1 MQTPN
6 KENLIKA
13 FGLLLTAL
21 LGIPSLQAQ
30 EASPKVEQTQ
40 VQGDANRTVEMPF
53 GLFTPYVNSERT
65 YTPRARINDSSQ
77 VNDNSSPDR
86 VSISTTYSNGL
97 GATIQTV
104 QQHATKTANGEYRHI
119 VAPNDVRTRPGAYS
133 FMAYPST
140 IKDYNQT
147 GVNISVDY
155 YSTSRFPSE
164 AGVADQSVISVGQIL
179 NTSSTAERSAIVYEP
194 GKSRMGQGRGVK
206 TTVITNKVVA
216 GQNIPG
222 NNVRLWSVNASGMPV
237 STGVYAAGMLQGTH
251 TQNAEGMDK
260 YVLSNRSGNPV
271 YEASFQKRDGILGF
285 DPVTGAPVP
294 KRVYGETYYVYDKLD
309 RLRYTIPPKA
319 VAAIST
325 AGWTLSQAI
334 IDELCFSYLYDA
346 DGRQHSTHKPGEQG
360 YTEIVFDKVGKTIM
374 RRSPLE
380 KEKGLWEMLF
390 YDKSDRTIGSG
401 LLTNNNDRAYWQGQA
416 SGQTAQASNS
426 PFYYIWGAG
435 KGQYPPKMGLS
446 GTEMMSYNYFDEY
459 PASVL
464 AGETYNPA
472 PFQAHLVTGNTAD
485 VPAARASVYGFQ
497 TAAEVKVLNNP
508 GVTTYLQDWTNAKN
522 YYDYYGRLIYSVG
535 QNATGS
541 KDSAYHQY
549 NVLGQALRKWYLR
562 NAFHNSANRRT
573 TELES
578 YAYEAYSGRLTGIWR
593 STNGAVAEPAVRY
606 TYDELGR
613 MNKEVFGNDAETRL
627 YTYNVRGELLGI
639 NENYA
644 LTGDKSGYDMSFGE
658 ALRYDYGFT
667 YPRYDGL
674 VSGMIWR
681 GSGGTGVRA
690 HSYAYVYDS
699 TGRMTSAKYGESRTI
714 GGVTPYWQVNRRN
727 YSQTLAYDLNGNITA
742 GTRWGV
748 SQNPALPGVV
758 QVDDLSY
765 TYLPNSNKLQKVNDA
780 IGNDYQTGDYLPGT
794 AQGYSYDVSGN
805 LTEDKSKN
813 ITAVSYTWFNKPE
826 KVSFADGSSIFYTYD
841 AGGNKLQEVVQVSG
855 QNNYTGYIS
864 GAVYKN
870 GTISYI
876 STAQGR
882 TNMAIATP
890 RQEYFVKDHLGNIR
904 TTVASA
910 TVQVIEP
917 SLQRQ
922 VYTAG
927 YEPADEATET
937 VLFDKVTELRAD
949 KPGGLNADDQKAALL
964 QDSRRLGTS
973 IMLKVMA
980 GDKMEINADNFYES
994 LQNNNNNNVEA
1005 TAGLLFEQV
1014 IGSLAGGSGALNNAE
1029 GSSPNALTER
1039 ILSNPEAVTAYEDL
1053 LAAETDTTRPKA
1065 FLNFLFFDEELNL
1078 VPEHSRLWQADGE
1091 NSWSKIGA
1099 EETAPLEM
1107 PQNGYIVAYLSNQSE
1122 QQAYFDNMNLVM
1134 TNGLLLEEQHYYAY
1148 GLPIA
1153 GLSSL
1158 AANAT
1163 KHRQRYQGNE
1173 YIEEQGL
1180 EWMDFHNRQYDP
1192 QLGRFLGIDPLA
1204 DAGGQQVLSPYHAMG
1219 CNPVTMV
1226 DPLGLAYEQ
1235 PRWWNMGQPTA
1246 RDIAYMTPPTLILDG
1261 LYGFGNDPWTLMN
1274 RGALNEYEAN
1284 LATQQRLTEMVSGL
1298 LNRAKYNYHVGLEKQ
1313 RDADLLAKAGAD
1325 ASVQRFETED
1335 KTLEGKDRISI
1346 KVGNLTLYIS
1356 KKDDGTKGIHVF
1368 AVYTGDVSKYDKTDW
1383 VQIIKSSAP
1392 TDGKSYN
1399 VWLNDFSKDRDN
1411 NGKYINGPFYYN
1423 KSPEI
1428 QAWRKEMAAK
1438 YGGIT
1443 FQDGPY
1449 RERGNFYWQGQLSLV
1464 GLRNGTWETIQT
1476 VHYGFTTN
1484 GMQIDYT
1491 PGILLNAPDAVRNTF
1506 YQTTMT
1512 HINLFKR

>member
-1 MQTPN
+1 MQIRTIN
-6 KENLIKA
+6 N
-13 FGLLLTAL
+13 FLTAAAL
-21 LGIPSLQAQ
+21 TLSAVLFAPSLRAQ
-30 EASPKVEQTQ
+30 EPYPIPAQTQ
-40 VQGDANRTVEMPF
+40 VPGTNTRTVSMPPHQPA
-53 GLFTPYVNSERT
+53 GLLNYAKTFIPK
-65 YTPRARINDSSQ
+65 ARITNTNT
-77 VNDNSSPDR
+77 VNETSSPEQ
-86 VSISTTYSNGL
+86 VGITTQYSNGL
-97 GATIQTV
+97 GKSRLLV
-104 QQHATKTANGEYRHI
+104 QHKVSKNSSGTYLNSYVPSDTRQRPDPYSFRPFVGESEGYLAN
-119 VAPNDVRTRPGAYS
+119 APNYS
-133 FMAYPST
+133 VTYHGSSRYPSEG
-140 IKDYNQT
+140 
-147 GVNISVDY
+147 GVTDEAVI
-155 YSTSRFPSE
+155 STSQL
-164 AGVADQSVISVGQIL
+164 V
-179 NTSSTAERSAIVYEP
+179 NSSGSTERSMTTYAP
-194 GKSRMGQGRGVK
+194 GKSRMGQGRGTK
-206 TTVITNKVVA
+206 TTAIINKVA
-216 GQNIPG
+216 TGLSFLET
-222 NNVRLWSVNASGMPV
+222 NVRLWSINASGMPV
-237 STGVYAAGMLQGTH
+237 STGVYAAGRLQGTR

-260 YVLSNRSGNPV
+260 LVLSDRSGNPV

-294 KRVYGETYYVYDKLD
+294 KRVYGETYYVYDEMD
-309 RLRYTIPPKA
+309 RLRYTLSPKA
-319 VAAIST
+319 VAAISA
-325 AGWTLSQAI
+325 AGWTVSLSI
-334 IDELCFSYLYDA
+334 IDELCFSYRYDA
-346 DGRQHSTHKPGEQG
+346 EGRQHSVHKPGEQG
-360 YTEIVFDKVGKTIM
+360 YTELVYSKEGRTIM

-380 KEKGLWEMLF
+380 QSKGLWELLF
-390 YDKSDRTIGSG
+390 YDKANRVIATG
-401 LLTNNNDRAYWQGQA
+401 LLTNNNDRGYWQGQA
-416 SGQTAQASNS
+416 NAQTTQTSNS
-426 PFYYIWGAG
+426 AHYYIWGAG
-435 KGQYPPKMGLS
+435 KEQYPPKTGLA
-446 GTEMMSYNYFDEY
+446 GAEILSYTYFDEY
-459 PASVL
+459 PTTVL
-464 AGETYNPA
+464 PGENYNPV
-472 PFQAHLVTGNTAD
+472 PFQAHLVAGATAD
-485 VPAARASVYGFQ
+485 VPATRASVYGFQ

-522 YYDYYGRLIYSVG
+522 YYDYYGRRIYSVG

-541 KDSAYHQY
+541 KDSVYHQY
-549 NVLGQALRKWYLR
+549 NVLGQALRKWHLR

-593 STNGAVAEPAVRY
+593 STNGAVAEAAVRY

-613 MNKEVFGNDAETRL
+613 MSKEIFGNEAETRL
-627 YTYNVRGELLGI
+627 YTYNVRGELQGI
-639 NENYA
+639 NEDYA
-644 LTGDKSGYDMSFGE
+644 LTGNKTGDMSFGE
-658 ALRYDYGFT
+658 ALGYDYGYL

-681 GSGGTGVRA
+681 GSGGSGVRA

-714 GGVTPYWQVNRRN
+714 GVVTPYWQVNRRN
-727 YSQTLAYDLNGNITA
+727 YSQTVAYDLNGNITA

-780 IGNDYQTGDYLPGT
+780 IVNDYQTGDYLQGT

-826 KVSFADGSSIFYTYD
+826 KVSFADGSNIFYTYD
-841 AGGNKLQEVVQVSG
+841 AGGNKLQEVVQANSR
-855 QNNYTGYIS
+855 NNYTNYIS

-870 GTISYI
+870 GIISYI

-910 TVQVIEP
+910 VTEATAP

-922 VYTAG
+922 AYTAG

-937 VLFDKVTELRAD
+937 ALFDKVTEVRAD

-1014 IGSLAGGSGALNNAE
+1014 IGSLAGGSGALNSAE

-1053 LAAETDTTRPKA
+1053 LVAETDTTRPKA

-1122 QQAYFDNMNLVM
+1122 QEAYFDNMNLVM
-1134 TNGLLLEEQHYYAY
+1134 TNGLLLDEQHYYAY

-1173 YIEEQGL
+1173 YIEERGL

-1192 QLGRFLGIDPLA
+1192 QLGIFLGIDPLA

-1219 CNPVTMV
+1219 CNPVSMV
-1226 DPLGLAYEQ
+1226 DPLGLVYFAPGEKRPNVGIPNAGVAYIEGQ
-1235 PRWWNMGQPTA
+1235 RVVLGGTYRNLDAMLMHADERFTGFMIEVFLRESLGIGNSRAEEHSGTGQSATNEEFTTTVTESGNAGDDDYAIVASAPR
-1246 RDIAYMTPPTLILDG
+1246 
-1261 LYGFGNDPWTLMN
+1261 
-1274 RGALNEYEAN
+1274 
-1284 LATQQRLTEMVSGL
+1284 V
-1298 LNRAKYNYHVGLEKQ
+1298 
-1313 RDADLLAKAGAD
+1313 
-1325 ASVQRFETED
+1325 AS
-1335 KTLEGKDRISI
+1335 INWI
-1346 KVGNLTLYIS
+1346 
-1356 KKDDGTKGIHVF
+1356 
-1368 AVYTGDVSKYDKTDW
+1368 DW
-1383 VQIIKSSAP
+1383 VQGGLDVVGLVPGLGEIADGANALIYLGRGDYSNAALSAAAMIPIVGSVATGGKIIKKVTKGGTEILNAVNTGKRTGSAAYKSVNVDDAQHFFSDIVDNYASDA
-1392 TDGKSYN
+1392 TKFSLKGGDGVVRDLYQIEGALREKSGVFEWIVDGAN
-1399 VWLNDFSKDRDN
+1399 VTHRRFIS
-1411 NGKYINGPFYYN
+1411 
-1423 KSPEI
+1423 
-1428 QAWRKEMAAK
+1428 
-1438 YGGIT
+1438 GGI
-1443 FQDGPY
+1443 
-1449 RERGNFYWQGQLSLV
+1449 V
-1464 GLRNGTWETIQT
+1464 NGIP
-1476 VHYGFTTN
+1476 N
-1484 GMQIDYT
+1484 QI
-1491 PGILLNAPDAVRNTF
+1491 V
-1506 YQTTMT
+1506 
-1512 HINLFKR
+1512 K